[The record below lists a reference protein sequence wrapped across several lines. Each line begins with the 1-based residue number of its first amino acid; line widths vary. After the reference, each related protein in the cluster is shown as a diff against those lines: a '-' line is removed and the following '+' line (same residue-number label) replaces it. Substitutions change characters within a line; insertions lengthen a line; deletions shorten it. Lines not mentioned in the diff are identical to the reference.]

1 LNVLTVHASVAAV
14 MPLKSTMPPLALNVG
29 APEIVKAAPRCMVPD
44 VAVNAPLDNV
54 KAPATDIVPDDPEKV
69 PPDIAKVVA
78 SVMVPDVAVKAPL
91 VTVTAPATDIDPDD
105 PRNVPPDIAKVV
117 ERVVLPE
124 GAVKVPLDKT
134 NAPLVVSVA

>member
-1 LNVLTVHASVAAV
+1 
-14 MPLKSTMPPLALNVG
+14 MKSTMPPLALNVG

-44 VAVNAPLDNV
+44 VAVNAPLDNL
-54 KAPATDIVPDDPEKV
+54 K
-69 PPDIAKVVA
+69 
-78 SVMVPDVAVKAPL
+78 
-91 VTVTAPATDIDPDD
+91 APATDIDPDD